1 MTRNLPTMGI
11 RRLVAGGLLLGLVL
25 GGGSLPVAGA
35 AEAGGGPA
43 LESDPVALETALS
56 CPDGLA
62 RREHPVV
69 LLVHG
74 TATTAAESW
83 PAGMGVVLHRAGFD
97 WCMVQLPGR
106 AMVDIQRSTEYVV
119 DAVRALHRRTGR
131 QVSLIGHSQ
140 GALEVRWAVRWWPE
154 VRAVVDDV
162 ITAAGANRPVS
173 WTKSAFC
180 ARGCAE
186 AIWQFSTGA
195 AFMEALNRV
204 PMPTGPS
211 YSAIRSL
218 TDELIQ
224 PAMPESSAVA
234 AIDGAANLVIQ
245 DVCPGRPVSHVGLV
259 FDAVFADMV
268 LDALIHPGPA
278 DEGRI
283 GHGTCTRAYPDGVDP
298 LFASVNIATLYA
310 NAYPTAANAPKVD
323 REPALRSYAR

>member
-1 MTRNLPTMGI
+1 MGMGV
-11 RRLVAGGLLLGLVL
+11 RRRVVGILLALGLVQ
-25 GGGSLPVAGA
+25 GAVSATAVGA
-35 AEAGGGPA
+35 AGEGRGPA

-62 RREHPVV
+62 HAERPVV

-140 GALEVRWAVRWWPE
+140 GALEVRWAIRWWPD

-162 ITAAGANRPVS
+162 ITAAGANRPVP
-173 WTKSAFC
+173 WTRTAFC
-180 ARGCAE
+180 ARSCAE
-186 AIWQFSTGA
+186 SIWQFSAGA

-204 PMPTGPS
+204 PTPEGPS
-211 YSAIRSL
+211 YTAVRSL

-234 AIDGAANLVIQ
+234 TIDGATNLVIQ
-245 DVCPGRPVSHVGLV
+245 DLCPGRPVSHVGLV
-259 FDAVFADMV
+259 FDAVFAAMV
-268 LDALIHPGPA
+268 LDALHNAGPA
-278 DEGRI
+278 DQGRI
-283 GHGTCTRAYPDGVDP
+283 DHGTCARAYPDGVDP

-323 REPALRSYAR
+323 REPPLRSYVR